1 MAKTREKKVVHTGVS
16 TEQMEMAFAEF
27 ATADAKLQKINATM
41 DVKFT
46 EIRDRYSDEIARL
59 TEQKDKS
66 FDVLQAF
73 AMENKDELFAKK
85 KSMDSVHGTIGF
97 RTGTPKLKTL
107 KGFTWGAVTNMLK
120 EFLPGYVRTSEE
132 PAKDKLL
139 ADRDVPEAAE
149 LFGKCGILVV
159 QDETFFVEPK
169 KEE

>member
-16 TEQMEMAFAEF
+16 ADQMEMAFAEF

-59 TEQKDKS
+59 TEQKDKA
-66 FDVLQAF
+66 FDLLQAF
-73 AMENKDELFAKK
+73 AVENKDVLFARK

-107 KGFTWGAVTNMLK
+107 KGFTWGAVTNLLK
-120 EFLPGYVRTSEE
+120 EFLPAYVRVTEE

-139 ADRDVPEAAE
+139 ADRDVPETAE
-149 LFGKCGILVV
+149 MFAKCGFGVV
-159 QDETFFVEPK
+159 QDEMFYVEPK

>member
-16 TEQMEMAFAEF
+16 TDQMETAFAEF

-59 TEQKDKS
+59 TEQKDKA

-73 AMENKDELFAKK
+73 ALENKDDLFAKK
-85 KSMDSVHGTIGF
+85 KSMESVHGVIGF

-107 KGFTWGAVTNMLK
+107 KGFTWGAVTNLLK
-120 EFLPGYVRTSEE
+120 EFLPAYLRVTEE

-139 ADRDVPEAAE
+139 ADRDDEEVSAMFPRV
-149 LFGKCGILVV
+149 GIAVA
-159 QDETFFVEPK
+159 QDETFYVEPK

>member
-16 TEQMEMAFAEF
+16 ADQMEMAFAEF

-59 TEQKDKS
+59 TEQKDKA
-66 FDVLQAF
+66 FDLLQAF
-73 AMENKDELFAKK
+73 AVENKDVLFARK

-107 KGFTWGAVTNMLK
+107 KGFTWGAVTNLLK
-120 EFLPGYVRTSEE
+120 EFLPAYVRVTEE

-139 ADRDVPEAAE
+139 ADRDDEEVSGM
-149 LFGKCGILVV
+149 FTRVGIAVA
-159 QDETFFVEPK
+159 QDETFYVEPK

>member
-16 TEQMEMAFAEF
+16 TEQMESAFAEF

-46 EIRDRYSDEIARL
+46 EIRERYSDEMQKL
-59 TEQKDKS
+59 NEQKDNA

-73 AMENKDELFAKK
+73 ALENKEVLFTKK
-85 KSMDSVHGTIGF
+85 KSMESAHGVLGF

-107 KGFTWGAVTNMLK
+107 KGFTWGAVTNLLK

-139 ADRDVPEAAE
+139 ADREEPEVAD
-149 LFGKCGILVV
+149 LFGKVGIYVD